1 MTMKTTQKWSRQN
14 NRFVRF
20 LLSVCIILLFAQ
32 NVQAQN
38 KWDRSG
44 LTYWDSDKL
53 QYEMINSQ
61 KVVQLIGNVYFR
73 KGNQE
78 LRCDRALFY
87 DDQDLAVFKGNVFY
101 HDSSRTL
108 LADYFEF
115 YSDPKRE
122 LARGNVELVINQKK
136 IFADEIIHEAFK
148 DMVYANNNVRFV
160 DLESD
165 VIVTCEKLTYDKK
178 LQKLLL
184 EVDPKFVKTD
194 SLGNPEI
201 TIESG
206 IITYF
211 DSTKVAIA
219 EDSVVITQNNII
231 AQSNFAEFHQKENRI
246 IIKDNP
252 RISQNNK
259 NMKADQIEM
268 FFENDSL
275 RQIYLKGKGEML
287 SNFKIE
293 NNPASDQLTGAEI
306 WIDIRDDS
314 VRHIKVKG
322 QAISIYHLIE
332 DGKVQGIN
340 QILGDELAIDFD
352 KGLVKEVTVL
362 GDPEVSRGRFYPPK
376 SKIKSL
382 QK

>member
-1 MTMKTTQKWSRQN
+1 MIQKWSRLD
-14 NRFVRF
+14 NRFIRF
-20 LLSVCIILLFAQ
+20 LLSVGIILLFIQ
-32 NVQAQN
+32 NVQAQKN
-38 KWDRSG
+38 WDRSG

-53 QYEMINSQ
+53 QYEMLNSQ

-101 HDSSRTL
+101 QDSSYTL
-108 LADYFEF
+108 LADYFES
-115 YSDPKRE
+115 YSNPKRE
-122 LARGNVELVINQKK
+122 LARGNVELVINQQK
-136 IFADEIIHEAFK
+136 IFADEIRHEAFK
-148 DMVYANNNVRFV
+148 DMVYANNNVQFV
-160 DLESD
+160 DLEND
-165 VIVTCEKLTYDKK
+165 VVVTCEKLTYDKK

-184 EVDPKFVKTD
+184 EVDPKFVKND
-194 SLGNPEI
+194 SLGKPEI
-201 TIESG
+201 TIESR

-219 EDSVVITQNNII
+219 EDSVVITQSKII
-231 AQSNFAEFHQKENRI
+231 AQANLAEFHQQESRI
-246 IIKDNP
+246 IIKENP
-252 RISQNNK
+252 RITQNNK

-275 RQIYLKGKGEML
+275 RQIYLNGKGEML

-293 NNPASDQLTGAEI
+293 NNPAFDQLTGAEI
-306 WIDIRDDS
+306 WIDIKDDS

-332 DGKVQGIN
+332 EGKVQGIN
-340 QILGDELAIDFD
+340 HILGDELAINFA
-352 KGLVKEVTVL
+352 KGLVKDVTVL

-382 QK
+382 Q